1 MGQRPAATL
10 RLATTL
16 ILTSA
21 AAVFMGY
28 PARPASDDS
37 PISASNLAYDQ
48 IGRVLANTP
57 PPPPSPGAGGFA
69 ADAQRIAN
77 LPALP
82 KADGIFAGAEAT
94 RILGMTQLTAPL
106 AQASAIVVGAA
117 AKAYTAKVTEVG
129 QAYLRAGSMTHEWF
143 YRGWR
148 RTEAPALHG
157 VTISKPDQGQEIWID
172 QAART
177 YREKHTVATEG
188 EVYTVAASDDV
199 RVSFSGGSA
208 PTFEHLCIE
217 QSQRHLFIGRDDEHH
232 QADSIT

>member
-1 MGQRPAATL
+1 
-10 RLATTL
+10 
-16 ILTSA
+16 
-21 AAVFMGY
+21 
-28 PARPASDDS
+28 
-37 PISASNLAYDQ
+37 
-48 IGRVLANTP
+48 
-57 PPPPSPGAGGFA
+57 
-69 ADAQRIAN
+69 
-77 LPALP
+77 
-82 KADGIFAGAEAT
+82 
-94 RILGMTQLTAPL
+94 MTQLTAPL

-148 RTEAPALHG
+148 RTEAPALHA

-177 YREKHTVATEG
+177 YREKHTVPTEG